1 MRRCRSSIDRSARR
15 ADDLAAGVLAAAA
28 LVALRDVLPL
38 LRDDHLRAKR
48 FAAAIA
54 QIDGVSVDPVR
65 ARARARAGARVR
77 VRRGVLG
84 STREY
89 SGVLGSTGGR
99 GYACWYP
106 RDRSRLRPGARAGAH
121 GRGRRRRRLISA

>member
-1 MRRCRSSIDRSARR
+1 MPQLDRSARR
-15 ADDLAAGVLAAAA
+15 SDDLAAGVLAAAA

-65 ARARARAGARVR
+65 ARARAGARVR
-77 VRRGVLG
+77 VCR
-84 STREY
+84 
-89 SGVLGSTGGR
+89 GVLGSTGGR
-99 GYACWYP
+99 GYGPPAGT
-106 RDRSRLRPGARAGAH
+106 RGIAPGCVRRRARARMGAAAA
-121 GRGRRRRRLISA
+121 GGG

>member
-1 MRRCRSSIDRSARR
+1 MTS
-15 ADDLAAGVLAAAA
+15 AAGVLAAAA

-65 ARARARAGARVR
+65 ARARAGARAR

-84 STREY
+84 ST
-89 SGVLGSTGGR
+89 GGR
-99 GYACWYP
+99 GSACWSP
-106 RDRSRLRPGARAGAH
+106 RDRSRLRPAARAAAAAG
-121 GRGRRRRRLISA
+121 G

>member
-1 MRRCRSSIDRSARR
+1 MTS
-15 ADDLAAGVLAAAA
+15 AAGVLAAAA

-65 ARARARAGARVR
+65 ARARAGARLR
-77 VRRGVLG
+77 VCR
-84 STREY
+84 
-89 SGVLGSTGGR
+89 GVLGSTGGR

-106 RDRSRLRPGARAGAH
+106 RDRSRLRPGARAGAR
-121 GRGRRRRRLISA
+121 GRGHRRRRLISA